1 MADWNEL
8 QKTAI
13 AGDAEAREIVVPLFT
28 EEISVS
34 KRMVEK
40 GRVQVSRTTSRRE
53 ELVDEL
59 LAREQVEVERI
70 PVGRPVDSMPA
81 IREEGE
87 TIVVPVV
94 EEVLVVERRLV
105 LKDEVRIRR
114 VRSTERHQE
123 RVTLRRQEAAVN
135 RLPPLEPLEEKA
147 AAIGAAESGNR

>member
-94 EEVLVVERRLV
+94 EEILVSSVAWSSRRRYAFAGCV
-105 LKDEVRIRR
+105 ARNGT
-114 VRSTERHQE
+114 RS
-123 RVTLRRQEAAVN
+123 A
-135 RLPPLEPLEEKA
+135 
-147 AAIGAAESGNR
+147 